1 MSFQVGSDSLG
12 GTMFFQAGLCTPL
25 RTMHLVHETL
35 KSAVSFMNLADF
47 LHADYDV
54 IIFG

>member
-1 MSFQVGSDSLG
+1 MSFQVRSDSLG
-12 GTMFFQAGLCTPL
+12 GTLFFQTGLCTPL